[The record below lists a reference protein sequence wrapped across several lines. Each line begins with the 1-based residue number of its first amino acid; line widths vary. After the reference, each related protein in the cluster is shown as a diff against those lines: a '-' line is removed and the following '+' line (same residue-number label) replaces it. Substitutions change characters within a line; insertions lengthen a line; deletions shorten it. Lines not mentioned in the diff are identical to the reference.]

1 MSLFA
6 PMRRWLSAGS
16 VYPGS
21 SCDRTSPESVT
32 AFFTTLDVSLND
44 IVSESVGNC
53 GRTVCHTCAVCMS
66 ATLALLKANCSL
78 CALHV
83 CVGGGGGGGRRAASP
98 AWYCEPITIDVSV
111 FLLCGR

>member
-16 VYPGS
+16 VYPAS
-21 SCDRTSPESVT
+21 SCDRTSLESVT

-44 IVSESVGNC
+44 IVSESVGDC

-66 ATLALLKANCSL
+66 ATPALLKA
-78 CALHV
+78 
-83 CVGGGGGGGRRAASP
+83 
-98 AWYCEPITIDVSV
+98 D
-111 FLLCGR
+111 